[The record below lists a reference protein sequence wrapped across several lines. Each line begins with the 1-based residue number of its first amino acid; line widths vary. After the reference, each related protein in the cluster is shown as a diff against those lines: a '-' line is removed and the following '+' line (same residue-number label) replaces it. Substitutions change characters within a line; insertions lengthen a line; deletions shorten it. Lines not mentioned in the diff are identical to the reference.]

1 MKMPFIPK
9 AAKNQQGF
17 TETVKRRGGFFFFSF
32 SRRDG
37 EFKGMEEQVKKKKKK
52 EQVRQPP
59 NILPPSNSSGQRSFS
74 PFPHPSQPVSVW
86 GGWQDQE
93 KKGIV

>member
-17 TETVKRRGGFFFFSF
+17 TETVKRRGGFFLFSPF

-37 EFKGMEEQVKKKKKK
+37 EFEGMEEW
-52 EQVRQPP
+52 VRQPP
-59 NILPPSNSSGQRSFS
+59 NILPPSNSSGQRSFPS
-74 PFPHPSQPVSVW
+74 FPIPHNQSLFGE
-86 GGWQDQE
+86 GGE
-93 KKGIV
+93 TRKRKV

>member
-17 TETVKRRGGFFFFSF
+17 TETVKRRGGFFFSF

-37 EFKGMEEQVKKKKKK
+37 EFKGME

-59 NILPPSNSSGQRSFS
+59 NILPPSNSSGKRSFS

-86 GGWQDQE
+86 GGWRDQE